1 MPSARPT
8 ATRRGSE
15 RVRGHQDGRV
25 ERLTDA
31 AVAEEMAA
39 GRFPAG
45 DALQSIRVRAEAA
58 VHLAD
63 LAEHDPQD
71 VYVVGCSR
79 EILLGGGGPGGY
91 LVLGGVT
98 RTISRPDQRVALIV
112 AAGVSR
118 EDALVRLAHIQA
130 HVAALPAGSALA
142 PASGADG
149 ADGDAAARLEAALR
163 IVLEEEAPAS
173 DG

>member
-1 MPSARPT
+1 
-8 ATRRGSE
+8 
-15 RVRGHQDGRV
+15 VRGHQEGRV
-25 ERLTDA
+25 ERLTDS

-45 DALQSIRVRAEAA
+45 DALQAIRVRAEAA

-63 LAEHDPQD
+63 LAEHDPED

-79 EILLGGGGPGGY
+79 EILFGGEQPGGY
-91 LVLGGVT
+91 LVLGRVT
-98 RTISRPDQRVALIV
+98 RTLSRPDQRVALIV

-118 EDALVRLAHIQA
+118 EEALARLAHIQA
-130 HVAALPAGSALA
+130 HVAALPAGTALA
-142 PASGADG
+142 PSSDAHGAED
-149 ADGDAAARLEAALR
+149 DSIARLDMALR
-163 IVLEEEAPAS
+163 VLLEEHAPGC

>member
-1 MPSARPT
+1 
-8 ATRRGSE
+8 
-15 RVRGHQDGRV
+15 VRGHQDGRV

-45 DALQSIRVRAEAA
+45 EALQSICVRSEVA

-63 LAEHDPQD
+63 LAERDPED

-79 EILLGGGGPGGY
+79 EILLGGEGPGGY

-98 RTISRPDQRVALIV
+98 RTISRPDQRVALVV

-142 PASGADG
+142 LAPASGAEG